1 MSVKFN
7 YPKIYI
13 AGHNGMVGSA
23 IVRKLIKNG
32 HPKDRIIVRSH
43 DQMDLTNQKSVRN
56 FFENE
61 KPDQVYLAA
70 AKVGG
75 IYANNTY
82 PAEFIYKNLMIEA
95 NVIDSSFRFGVIK
108 LLFLGSSCIYPRL
121 ASQPISE
128 DELLSGKLEPTNEP
142 YAISKIAGIKLCE
155 SYNRQYG
162 NTHKIDYRSVMPTNI
177 YGVGD
182 NYEYN
187 NCHVIPAL
195 IRRFHEA
202 KLKNKPTVSVWGT
215 GLVYRE
221 FLYVDDMADACIH
234 VMDLEKKI
242 YDSYVKSRQSHI
254 NIGVGYDI
262 TIKELSIMIK
272 KIVGYHGSITFD
284 TGKPDGTPRKLLDNS
299 RLKSLN
305 WQAKID
311 LKKGL
316 SITYDDFIKR
326 RALWPTN

>member
-1 MSVKFN
+1 
-7 YPKIYI
+7 
-13 AGHNGMVGSA
+13 
-23 IVRKLIKNG
+23 
-32 HPKDRIIVRSH
+32 
-43 DQMDLTNQKSVRN
+43 
-56 FFENE
+56 
-61 KPDQVYLAA
+61 
-70 AKVGG
+70 
-75 IYANNTY
+75 
-82 PAEFIYKNLMIEA
+82 MIEA
-95 NVIDSSFRFGVIK
+95 NVIDSSFRFGVTK

-195 IRRFHEA
+195 IRRFYEA

-242 YDSYVKSRQSHI
+242 YDSCVKSRQSHI
-254 NIGVGYDI
+254 NIGAGYDI